1 MNVFFQPVV
10 IERASKSQRIV
21 TQIRKLFID
30 GELKV
35 GERLPPERELASIF
49 NVSRTS
55 VREAIKTLAALD
67 LVAIKKGSG
76 VFVKEAMLDSYINN
90 FVDSL
95 VISQDEVRMLFE
107 IRKVLETQAAAWAAQ
122 RATDSEIT
130 ELNGLI
136 MEVKS
141 YKPKMI
147 GGEVAREYDKK
158 FHSTIIRM
166 SHNEVLA
173 RIISGMF
180 DVLDKVRIKTA
191 VMPGRA
197 AQSIN
202 DHSAI
207 AEAIALRDPERAMT
221 AMYNHIESV
230 EKTLV
235 INV

>member
-21 TQIRKLFID
+21 TQIRQLFID

-147 GGEVAREYDKK
+147 GGEVVREYDKK